1 MRTTI
6 TIDDELLAEVK
17 KIAIEEDKS
26 VSDVMTDAVR
36 RFLNSRHSPDNK
48 KRFVMPVFGGN
59 DSSEKSEKAD
69 TSPAE
74 FYALGS

>member
-1 MRTTI
+1 MI
-6 TIDDELLAEVK
+6 TNIPIDDELLAEVRT
-17 KIAIEEDKS
+17 IAIEEDKS
-26 VSDVMTDAVR
+26 VSDVMTEAVR

-59 DSSEKSEKAD
+59 DSSEKAD